1 VSIRLK
7 AYNEKGITVV
17 KALIK
22 HPMARP
28 SSKTDE
34 KGDSITTLG
43 HFIEEVIFEHQG
55 KPVMSA
61 LLSGGVSKNP
71 FLAFKFKGGT
81 VGETVKLSWTDNQ
94 GESGETE
101 VQIS

>member
-1 VSIRLK
+1 MSIRLK

-28 SSKTDE
+28 
-34 KGDSITTLG
+34 ITNEEGEATPG
-43 HFIEEVIFEHQG
+43 HFIEEVTFEHQG
-55 KPVMSA
+55 KQVMSA

-81 VGETVKLSWTDNQ
+81 EGDLVKLTWTDNQ
-94 GESGETE
+94 GGTGTKE
-101 VQIS
+101 VEIS